1 MLCLLLCLF
10 QQALCV
16 RVRLLKRL
24 KMYRMNAKLLR
35 RLTVVLSVINKQT
48 APCGQLILLQA
59 GLINRRIRL
68 EQMYITGKDAAVHFF
83 QKGKALCR

>member
-10 QQALCV
+10 QQTLCI

-48 APCGQLILLQA
+48 ARCGQLILLQA
-59 GLINRRIRL
+59 GLINRRMML
-68 EQMYITGKDAAVHFF
+68 YNFS
-83 QKGKALCR
+83 